1 MPAWTLDSEVNNG
14 FSSEKIKVQVSLIKK
29 EEKAETTA
37 LAEAPVERKHV
48 LDAAIVRIMKSRNR
62 LERLRSSTFSL
73 ISLVFE

>member
-1 MPAWTLDSEVNNG
+1 M
-14 FSSEKIKVQVSLIKK
+14 SLIKK